1 MPLAEITV
9 NRVGVSLLLVLPV
22 VFKNLS
28 LKDLFSGPHPCSCP
42 GQDSSLWADSSSRQP
57 SVVEKEGTELQGSVC
72 EFSLY
77 PTLCVSFRRKSFPF
91 LSLSLLICRVV
102 SIILA
107 LKRRLWGS
115 EPVCVK
121 CPTPSRDMAALVGA
135 LPLPLNLVETSSYLL
150 SFVLGLLVSLLGRPQ
165 AVWTVVF
172 LGHWGHCAGSMGWGT
187 T

>member
-150 SFVLGLLVSLLGRPQ
+150 
-165 AVWTVVF
+165 W
-172 LGHWGHCAGSMGWGT
+172 
-187 T
+187 